1 MHQRK
6 GRPEYRITPHHHSQ
20 QRQEPID
27 SVQDVQ
33 RVGSRSTE

>member
-6 GRPEYRITPHHHSQ
+6 GRPEYRLTPHHHPQ

-27 SVQDVQ
+27 TVQDVLC
-33 RVGSRSTE
+33 VGSRSTE